1 MTTAVEDRADPI
13 VQFPAL
19 KEAQGRLDAKRK
31 SLFDIFTEAG
41 PDYDMAKVKSLSG
54 DSHAKVAEIGK
65 LNAEITE
72 AKGKVD
78 ELMVVARAAHTAVT
92 QNAEGKAGA
101 AERGSHTEADVEHKG
116 GAAEIKG
123 MAGFAKAIIGS
134 EAIKG
139 YKPGMGQGPQAHLD
153 IELKTLF
160 QESQPGWA
168 PQSIRTGTL
177 IDFATRPLRVVDV
190 FPQTTTQFPAVVY
203 MEETT
208 YTNAAAETAE
218 AATYPESALALTER
232 SSPVQKIATFLPVT
246 DEQFEDVGRAQQY
259 VENRLPFMLRQ
270 RLDAQLLLGNGTPP
284 NLLGLENVSGINVQ
298 ALGTDPIPD
307 AVYKG
312 LRRIRDTGFA
322 DPNAIFIAPS
332 KWENVALLKTADGV
346 YIWGHP
352 AQQGPAMLWGI
363 PVSQTTAGT
372 STKATMGDF
381 ANFSELSVRRGVD
394 IQISNSHST
403 YFVEGKLAV
412 RCDLRCAVIFY
423 RPSAFSVVTGL

>member
-1 MTTAVEDRADPI
+1 M

-41 PDYDMAKVKSLSG
+41 PDYDMTKVKSLSG

-72 AKGKVD
+72 VKGKVD
-78 ELMVVARAAHTAVT
+78 ELMVVARAAHTAAT
-92 QNAEGKAGA
+92 QGAEGKAGT
-101 AERGSHTEADVEHKG
+101 AERGSHTEADVETKG
-116 GAAEIKG
+116 GHVEIKG
-123 MAGFAKAIIGS
+123 MAGFAKAICDSTAVKSYVPGS
-134 EAIKG
+134 GA
-139 YKPGMGQGPQAHLD
+139 GPQAHLD
-153 IELKTLF
+153 VELKTLF
-160 QESQPGWA
+160 QESGPGWA

-177 IDFATRPLRVVDV
+177 IDFATRPIRVVDL

-208 YTNAAAETAE
+208 YTNAAAEVAE
-218 AATYPESALALTER
+218 AGQYPESALALTER
-232 SSPVQKIATFLPVT
+232 SSPVQKISTFLPVT

-270 RLDAQLLLGNGTPP
+270 RLDGQLMSGNGTPP
-284 NLLGLENVSGINVQ
+284 NLLGAENVSGVNVQ
-298 ALGTDPIPD
+298 AIGTDPIPD
-307 AVYKG
+307 AIYKG

-322 DPNAIFIAPS
+322 EPTAILIAPS

-352 AQQGPAMLWGI
+352 SQQGPAILWGV
-363 PVSQTTAGT
+363 PVVQTTAGT
-372 STKATMGDF
+372 STKAIMADF
-381 ANFSELSVRRGVD
+381 ANFTELSVRRGVD
-394 IQISNSHST
+394 IQISNSHND
-403 YFVEGKLAV
+403 YFIKGQLAV
-412 RCDLRCAVIFY
+412 RCDLRTAVIWY
-423 RPSAFSVVTGL
+423 RPSAISIVTGL